1 MAIFLR
7 DRTNLRGSSTRVR
20 GNRADLRN
28 SEVGYSTSSMN
39 MNNNR
44 DRILLFKGRNW
55 QENVMFRTG
64 VNSIDRTGR
73 PADGGK
79 TGFNNGIRSA
89 RITNFNVR
97 VNYHVIRDANGN
109 FPGGIANRTAMNTY
123 INSIHGQIN
132 TIWNRSFI
140 NFINFRTNIHDS
152 DRFFNMRRDFVALLL
167 NRSMS
172 TRRDSVD
179 LFLVNS
185 IGRGTL
191 GTAVSARLSTKLMVN
206 VRRTRTNNA
215 TGGAARTL
223 AHEIG
228 HTFSL
233 GHGSNSVANN
243 LMTQTGSGGTGTR
256 LTVAQVERVHRKISY
271 RTGDLRNLRRE

>member
-7 DRTNLRGSSTRVR
+7 DRTNLRGNTTRVR
-20 GNRADLRN
+20 NNIANLRN

-39 MNNNR
+39 MTNAG

-55 QENVMFRTG
+55 QKNVMFRTG
-64 VNSIDRTGR
+64 TNTINRTGR

-79 TGFNNGIRSA
+79 TGFNNGVRSA
-89 RITNFNVR
+89 RITNFSVR
-97 VNYHVIRDANGN
+97 INYHVIRDAGGN
-109 FPGGIANRTAMNTY
+109 FPGGITNRTRMDRY
-123 INSIHGQIN
+123 ITSIHRQIN
-132 TIWNRSFI
+132 VIWNLAFI

-179 LFLVNS
+179 VFLVNS
-185 IGRGTL
+185 IRGGTL
-191 GTAVSARLSTKLMVN
+191 GTAVGARISTKLMVN
-206 VRRTRTNNA
+206 VVRTGTNNA
-215 TGGAARTL
+215 TTGAARSL

-233 GHGSNSVANN
+233 GHGANN
-243 LMTQTGSGGTGTR
+243 VAANVMTQTGAGGTGTR
-256 LTVAQVERVHRKISY
+256 LIVAQVERVHRKISY